1 MKKLAPVFLILAAF
15 SLGCGLLDR
24 IKQAGSGGGGSGVTA
39 SSDPRED
46 VIAASRKFINL
57 PFFSAKM
64 DGVGQTEIKSQVDYL
79 APDRY
84 HVKYLGGTGAGME
97 MIMIGSDSYMKNGG
111 KWSKMPG
118 DAKAVPN
125 LRDSFTEEGL
135 RTLSDVAFEKE
146 ESLDGKP
153 ALVYSYKNVTPVGDH
168 PFTSK
173 MWVSKDKGLPMRIY
187 VEYSNGVLKNMTVN
201 YDTES
206 PVTIEAPI
214 K

>member
-1 MKKLAPVFLILAAF
+1 MKRLAPILLILVAF

-24 IKQAGSGGGGSGVTA
+24 IKQAGSGSGGSGVT
-39 SSDPRED
+39 SSGDPRED
-46 VIAASRKFINL
+46 VTAASRKFIEL

-97 MIMIGSDSYMKNGG
+97 MIMIGSDSYMKTGG

-118 DAKAVPN
+118 DAKAIPN

-135 RTLSDVAFEKE
+135 RTLSDVKFEGNE
-146 ESLDGKP
+146 DIDGKP
-153 ALVYSYKNVTPVGDH
+153 ALAYI
-168 PFTSK
+168 
-173 MWVSKDKGLPMRIY
+173 RIR
-187 VEYSNGVLKNMTVN
+187 T
-201 YDTES
+201 
-206 PVTIEAPI
+206 
-214 K
+214 